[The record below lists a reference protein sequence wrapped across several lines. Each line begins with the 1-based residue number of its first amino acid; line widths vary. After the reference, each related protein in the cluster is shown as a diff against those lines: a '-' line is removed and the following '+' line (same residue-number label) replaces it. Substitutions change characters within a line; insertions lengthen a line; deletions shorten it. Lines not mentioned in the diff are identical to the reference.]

1 MVPQVDISGDETDS
15 QVSSGDGGAG
25 DGGGGD
31 DAFFS

>member
-1 MVPQVDISGDETDS
+1 MVPQIDISGDETDS
-15 QVSSGDGGAG
+15 QVSSGDGGTG